1 MSPRVASAWGK
12 KGALSLSATACSI
25 QFGPLSTTRKVGAAN
40 QVPIG
45 QRETGDSVAVREA
58 PFLFAG
64 YVGVQAT
71 SNLRQRPKGAASS
84 C

>member
-1 MSPRVASAWGK
+1 VASDWGK

-25 QFGPLSTTRKVGAAN
+25 QFGPLSTTRKVGATN
-40 QVPIG
+40 HVPIG

-58 PFLFAG
+58 LFLFAG
-64 YVGVQAT
+64 HVGAQAT
-71 SNLRQRPKGAASS
+71 SNLRHRPKGPASS